1 VQKNKQGA
9 RTMKLSGRV
18 AIVTG
23 AAQGIGEAIARGLAS
38 EGAAVVVA
46 DVDVEKAQRV
56 AGEIRS
62 QGREAIAL
70 QTNVARRAEVR
81 DMVRTTMENFKD
93 IHILVNN
100 AGVVR
105 RAPLLEI
112 TEDAWDIVL
121 DVNLTGVFNCTQAVL
136 PHMIEQRYGKIINI
150 SSVAGT
156 GHYGRGGLASY
167 AASKAGV
174 IQLTKVTA
182 SEAGQYGINVN
193 CICPGMIVTALTYAG
208 YGTEEEARSAI
219 EQRKKLTVLGRAGT
233 PEDVANLALF
243 LAGDDSSFIT
253 GQVIAV
259 DGGRTDGM

>member
-1 VQKNKQGA
+1 
-9 RTMKLSGRV
+9 MKLNGRV

-23 AAQGIGEAIARGLAS
+23 AAQGIGEAIAKRLAS

-46 DVDVEKAQRV
+46 DIDIEKAQRV

-62 QGREAIAL
+62 QGRVAIAL
-70 QTNVARRAEVR
+70 QTNVARRAEVQ
-81 DMVRTTMENFKD
+81 DMVRTTLENFKAM
-93 IHILVNN
+93 HILVNN
-100 AGVVR
+100 AGIVR
-105 RAPLLEI
+105 RAPLLEMA
-112 TEDAWDIVL
+112 EDAWDIVL
-121 DVNLTGVFNCTQAVL
+121 DVNLKGVFNCTQAVL

-150 SSVAGT
+150 SSVAGI

-193 CICPGMIVTALTYAG
+193 CICPGMIVTSLTYAG
-208 YGTEEEARSAI
+208 YGTNEEARTSI